1 MPNKTIYVSKAN
13 LPLWRLAKKQS
24 KQSISSLFSKF
35 LRKRFRVKGCVNGVT
50 QEALLAIVIDR
61 LRSFQAGPF
70 ACDENGEALDYCGY
84 ALAALQK
91 RTLARIARGVEGTTQ
106 K

>member
-35 LRKRFRVKGCVNGVT
+35 LRKRFRVKG
-50 QEALLAIVIDR
+50 
-61 LRSFQAGPF
+61 QA
-70 ACDENGEALDYCGY
+70 A
-84 ALAALQK
+84 
-91 RTLARIARGVEGTTQ
+91 
-106 K
+106 